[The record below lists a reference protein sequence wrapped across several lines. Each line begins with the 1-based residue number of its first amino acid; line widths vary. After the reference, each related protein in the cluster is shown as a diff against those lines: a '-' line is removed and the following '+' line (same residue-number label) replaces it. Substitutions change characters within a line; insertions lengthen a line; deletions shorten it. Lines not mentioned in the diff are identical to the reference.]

1 MNDLTYAGDGLGA
14 GTRNLGAQAMYYAE
28 IWGPRILAAALI
40 LLIGWLV
47 ARAVKWAI
55 AKVINRTP
63 LAKRANEPGRPAKHP
78 ETIGAQLGDAAYWV
92 VLLVAIFMA
101 AQPLGLASATGP
113 FGEMLR
119 GFGAAVPNIVG
130 AILIFFL
137 GYILAKVARKAVEAI
152 VGAANVERLSS
163 RVGVSGPANPAMI
176 GKTLGGIV
184 FALIII
190 PAAIAALDTLD
201 IAAISRPA
209 SAMLNTILVAIP
221 NVIAAG
227 IIVALAY
234 IVGRFAGNL
243 LTQFLATT
251 GFDRTIGS
259 LGLFSQGTA
268 SGIADA
274 PDGSPTATASPAGT
288 APVTPSKAVGTAVF
302 VAIVIFGLMEAF
314 RQLNFTYASRIMA
327 EILALFGQVL
337 FGSIIIA
344 AAVLIAQFVS
354 RAIIAS
360 GSQGAKLGAT
370 LAKVAIIVLGVAIGL
385 RFMGLA
391 DDIINMA
398 FGLILGG
405 LALGTA
411 IALGLGGREPMERL
425 LQRLLGKAETEVKKT
440 PAPSPTVKT
449 NNPAPPA

>member
-1 MNDLTYAGDGLGA
+1 M
-14 GTRNLGAQAMYYAE
+14 
-28 IWGPRILAAALI
+28 
-40 LLIGWLV
+40 
-47 ARAVKWAI
+47 
-55 AKVINRTP
+55 
-63 LAKRANEPGRPAKHP
+63 
-78 ETIGAQLGDAAYWV
+78 
-92 VLLVAIFMA
+92 
-101 AQPLGLASATGP
+101 
-113 FGEMLR
+113 
-119 GFGAAVPNIVG
+119 
-130 AILIFFL
+130 
-137 GYILAKVARKAVEAI
+137 
-152 VGAANVERLSS
+152 
-163 RVGVSGPANPAMI
+163 
-176 GKTLGGIV
+176 
-184 FALIII
+184 
-190 PAAIAALDTLD
+190 
-201 IAAISRPA
+201 
-209 SAMLNTILVAIP
+209 
-221 NVIAAG
+221 
-227 IIVALAY
+227 
-234 IVGRFAGNL
+234 
-243 LTQFLATT
+243 
-251 GFDRTIGS
+251 
-259 LGLFSQGTA
+259 
-268 SGIADA
+268 
-274 PDGSPTATASPAGT
+274 
-288 APVTPSKAVGTAVF
+288 GTAVF